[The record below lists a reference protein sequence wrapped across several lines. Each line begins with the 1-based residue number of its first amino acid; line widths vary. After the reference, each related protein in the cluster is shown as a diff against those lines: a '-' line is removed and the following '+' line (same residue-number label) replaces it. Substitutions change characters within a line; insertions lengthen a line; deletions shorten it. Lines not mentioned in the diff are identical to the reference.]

1 MKDRNFKWT
10 WPKEWLKKTTLSKGL
25 LVYTS
30 RDFVVSAA
38 LFLTAVVLCM
48 VIRHFD
54 PENDSSYVAMIFL
67 LDVFL
72 TALLTDGFLFSIFCA
87 VLAVLCVDYIFTEP
101 YWEPSFTLAGFP
113 VTFVVMMT
121 ITIVTGILTSGAKQ
135 RTQMLREA
143 QKEKTRGNLLRAVS
157 HDLRTPLTSIV
168 GATNVLLEDRQQ
180 LSEEQQVKLLTDVN
194 EEAQWLVR
202 MVENL
207 LSVTRIGDDTGSI
220 RKTPEAA
227 EEIVEEAVRKFGK
240 RYPQVN
246 TEAVLPQELL
256 MIPMDAMLIEQVLM
270 NLMENAVLHGK
281 TTSRIVLRLTQE
293 GDNALFSV
301 EDDGVGIPAGR
312 LSSIFD
318 GMLPPESEDRPDT
331 RRSMGIGLSVC
342 KTIVQAHGGCIQAKN
357 GIQGGAVFYFTLPL
371 TEEDRNE
378 NQG

>member
-48 VIRHFD
+48 VTRHFD
-54 PENDSSYVAMIFL
+54 PESDSSYVAMIFL